1 MEIDEALLQTQT
13 RLTAEGRNL
22 SDLLGHFR
30 NRISPVLIGE
40 VEWIQLLNCAAKLPT
55 VMGAHPIGFEI
66 PLQTCEPRAD
76 LCVALASGTHSA
88 EHFLA
93 QAKIHSSDDTA
104 RAISLLLKRIEKKN
118 SQLREIVGR
127 KIMLQF
133 VSASDWE
140 SRLSL
145 QSLFLKPDL
154 KPILGTAGREI
165 DVGIVAKSLADSF
178 GWSMRKKQLN
188 HLQQVYLAQPGD
200 TRMDSFSIN
209 PSKSH
214 AIQLSILGFSKS
226 QDVRNYLA
234 NVAWT
239 GQLSVVDG
247 IIARF
252 AQRMPLAKVG
262 LNVDVGEKSIE
273 PTLGLIL
280 IVEQRQTKDSRYWLD
295 GLTDWNPVL
304 QALGQENIIIPEKLQ
319 ALASWPTKPTRLF
332 ASSGHYIM
340 LCGIHHIKLVID
352 QKGLVGVKAYVY
364 MALSDAS
371 AA

>member
-1 MEIDEALLQTQT
+1 MEIDEALLQTQS
-13 RLTAEGRNL
+13 RLTAEGCAL

-30 NRISPVLIGE
+30 NRISPVLIGDT
-40 VEWIQLLNCAAKLPT
+40 EWKQLLDCAVKLPIA
-55 VMGAHPIGFEI
+55 MGAHPFGFEI
-66 PLQTCEPRAD
+66 PLHTREPLAE

-88 EHFLA
+88 ENFLV
-93 QAKIHSSDDTA
+93 QAKIHSSDDIA

-127 KIMLQF
+127 KLMLQF

-145 QSLFLKPDL
+145 RSLFLRPDL

-165 DVGIVAKSLADSF
+165 DVGIIAKSLADSF
-178 GWSMRKKQLN
+178 GWSMSKKQLN
-188 HLQQVYLAQPGD
+188 HLQQVHVAQPSD

-209 PSKSH
+209 PSKSR
-214 AIQLSILGFSKS
+214 AIQISILGFSKS
-226 QDVRNYLA
+226 QDISNYLVD
-234 NVAWT
+234 VAWT
-239 GQLSVVDG
+239 GQLSVVDA

-252 AQRMPLAKVG
+252 AQRMRLARVG
-262 LNVDVGEKSIE
+262 LNVDVGEKSVE

-304 QALGQENIIIPEKLQ
+304 QALNQEDIVIPEKLQ
-319 ALASWPTKPTRLF
+319 ALVDLPSKPTRLF

-352 QKGLVGVKAYVY
+352 QSGLVGVKAYVY
-364 MALSDAS
+364 MALSDDSTA
-371 AA
+371 

>member
-1 MEIDEALLQTQT
+1 MEIDEAVLQTQT
-13 RLTAEGRNL
+13 RLTAEGCNL
-22 SDLLGHFR
+22 ADLLGHFR

-40 VEWIQLLNCAAKLPT
+40 IEWIQLLNCAAKLPIS
-55 VMGAHPIGFEI
+55 MGAHPFSFVI
-66 PLQTCEPRAD
+66 PLHTCELRAD

-88 EHFLA
+88 ENFLV

-118 SQLREIVGR
+118 SQLREVVGR
-127 KIMLQF
+127 KVMLQF
-133 VSASDWE
+133 DSSLDSE

-145 QSLFLKPDL
+145 RRLFLRPDM
-154 KPILGTAGREI
+154 KPILGTEGREI

-178 GWSMRKKQLN
+178 GSSMSKKQLT

-209 PSKSH
+209 RSKSQ
-214 AIQLSILGFSKS
+214 AIQLSILGFSKREDILS
-226 QDVRNYLA
+226 YLA
-234 NVAWT
+234 SVGWT
-239 GQLSVVDG
+239 GNLSVVDE

-252 AQRMPLAKVG
+252 ARRMPLARVG
-262 LNVDVGEKSIE
+262 LNVDIGEAAVK

-280 IVEQRQTKDSRYWLD
+280 IVEQRQRKDSRYWLD

-304 QALGQENIIIPEKLQ
+304 QALSEEDIVIPDKLQ
-319 ALASWPTKPTRLF
+319 ALASWSSKPTRLF

-352 QKGLVGVKAYVY
+352 QNGLVGVKAYVY
-364 MALSDAS
+364 MALSDVLTD
-371 AA
+371 

>member
-1 MEIDEALLQTQT
+1 MVIDEALLQTQT
-13 RLTAEGRNL
+13 RLTAEGSNL
-22 SDLLGHFR
+22 SELLGHFR

-40 VEWIQLLNCAAKLPT
+40 IEWMQLLNCAAKLPT
-55 VMGAHPIGFEI
+55 AMGAHPIGFEI
-66 PLQTCEPRAD
+66 PLHTREPRAD
-76 LCVALASGTHSA
+76 LCVALASTTHSA
-88 EHFLA
+88 EKFLV
-93 QAKIHSSDDTA
+93 QAKIHSSDDIV

-127 KIMLQF
+127 KLMLQF
-133 VSASDWE
+133 VSDSDWE

-145 QSLFLKPDL
+145 RSLFLRPDL
-154 KPILGTAGREI
+154 KPILGTAGQEI

-178 GWSMRKKQLN
+178 GWSMSKKQLN
-188 HLQQVYLAQPGD
+188 HLQQVYLAQPGN

-209 PSKSH
+209 PSNSR

-226 QDVRNYLA
+226 QDIRNYLD

-239 GQLSVVDG
+239 GQLSVVDA

-252 AQRMPLAKVG
+252 AQRMPIARIG
-262 LNVDVGEKSIE
+262 LNVDVGEKAVE

-304 QALGQENIIIPEKLQ
+304 QALGQEDTIIPEKLQ
-319 ALASWPTKPTRLF
+319 ALAGWPSKPTRLF
-332 ASSGHYIM
+332 ARSGHYIM

-352 QKGLVGVKAYVY
+352 QNGLVGVNAYVY

-371 AA
+371 TD